1 MNDTKRQELREAL
14 GEEWL
19 VAGGT
24 PPQSPEPSWGRM
36 RLFDFKRT
44 LYIGKERNQ
53 PHRWVLWDGRGDWF
67 DGGEPF
73 DVAEMVKDLQSFV
86 LNLR

>member
-1 MNDTKRQELREAL
+1 
-14 GEEWL
+14 
-19 VAGGT
+19 
-24 PPQSPEPSWGRM
+24 M

-53 PHRWVLWDGRGDWF
+53 LHRWVLWDGRGDLF

-86 LNLR
+86 LNLL